1 MHKILLIPILF
12 LSSYTFA
19 CSNLLNTE
27 MRLLDSSETVNLCS
41 YEDQVLLVVNVAS
54 RCGYTYQYA
63 SLQKLYE
70 EYKDEGFAVLGVPS
84 RDFMQEYSAE
94 EDVAEFCST
103 EYGVNFPML
112 ATSKVRAPKASALY
126 KKLIKQSGFSP
137 SWNFNKYLISRDGS
151 VVSTYGSK
159 VKPDSIEL
167 TSKIEEL
174 LKR

>member
-1 MHKILLIPILF
+1 MFSFFNKS
-12 LSSYTFA
+12 LSASSGVAYDYKF
-19 CSNLLNTE
+19 
-27 MRLLDSSETVNLCS
+27 DSIDGGQIELSDFKDKVI
-41 YEDQVLLVVNVAS
+41 VIVNVAS

-70 EYKDEGFAVLGVPS
+70 EYKDEGFVVLGVPS
-84 RDFMQEYSAE
+84 RDFMQEYSSE

-112 ATSKVRAPKASALY
+112 ATSKVRGPKASALY

-174 LKR
+174 L

>member
-1 MHKILLIPILF
+1 MKKLILF
-12 LSSYTFA
+12 PLFFYSSFSFA
-19 CSNLLNTE
+19 CSNLLDTE
-27 MRLLDSSETVNLCS
+27 MRLLDSSETINLCS
-41 YEDQVLLVVNVAS
+41 YEDHVVLVVNVAS

-70 EYKDEGFAVLGVPS
+70 QYKDEDFVVLGVPS

-112 ATSKVRAPKASALY
+112 ATSKVRGPKASSLY
-126 KKLIKQSGFSP
+126 KKLIKESGYSP
-137 SWNFNKYLISRDGS
+137 SWNFNKYLISRDGT
-151 VVSTYGSK
+151 VASTYGSK

-167 TSKIEEL
+167 TTKIEEL
-174 LKR
+174 L

>member
-1 MHKILLIPILF
+1 MHKILLIPIFF

-70 EYKDEGFAVLGVPS
+70 EYKDDGFVVLGVPS
-84 RDFMQEYSAE
+84 RDFMQEYSSE

-112 ATSKVRAPKASALY
+112 ATSKVRGPKASALY

-174 LKR
+174 L